1 MEKNMKQSKNK
12 PSVTNVVV
20 NSITALNLE
29 NSNDIAYSTQGRV
42 LKGMCYSFTNDL
54 RYVKGIHRQKF
65 AEYGILKEDS
75 RGDESTANS
84 LQKLKGYLNDLESQ
98 AEDLI
103 ELKEAAYLAHYELFD
118 TNYSVPIKGSSMQA
132 TRQEIDSDWE
142 PKQL

>member
-1 MEKNMKQSKNK
+1 MKQAKNK
-12 PSVTNVVV
+12 PSVTHVVV
-20 NSITALNLE
+20 NSITALNLD
-29 NSNDIAYSTQGRV
+29 NSNNLAYSTQGRV

-54 RYVKGIHRQKF
+54 KYVKGLHRQAY

-75 RGDESTANS
+75 KGDESTAQQ
-84 LQKLKGYLNDLESQ
+84 LEKLRGYLSDLESQ

-103 ELKEAAYLAHYELFD
+103 ELKEAAYWAHYELFD
-118 TNYSVPIKGSSMQA
+118 TNYTVPIKGSKMQA

>member
-1 MEKNMKQSKNK
+1 MKQSKNK

-20 NSITALNLE
+20 NSITTLNPD
-29 NSNDIAYSTQGRV
+29 NSNNLAYSTQGRV

-54 RYVKGIHRQKF
+54 SYVKGVHRQRY
-65 AEYGILKEDS
+65 AEYAILKEDS

-84 LQKLKGYLNDLESQ
+84 LQKLRGYLTDLESQ
-98 AEDLI
+98 AEDLT

-118 TNYSVPIKGSSMQA
+118 TNYSVPIKGSKMQA

-142 PKQL
+142 PTKL

>member
-1 MEKNMKQSKNK
+1 MKQAKNK

-20 NSITALNLE
+20 NSITALSLD
-29 NSNDIAYSTQGRV
+29 NSNNLAYSTQGRV

-54 RYVKGIHRQKF
+54 KYVKGIHRQAY

-75 RGDESTANS
+75 KGDESTAQQ
-84 LQKLKGYLNDLESQ
+84 LEKLRGYLSDLESQ

-118 TNYSVPIKGSSMQA
+118 TNYTVPIKGSKMQA

>member
-1 MEKNMKQSKNK
+1 
-12 PSVTNVVV
+12 
-20 NSITALNLE
+20 
-29 NSNDIAYSTQGRV
+29 
-42 LKGMCYSFTNDL
+42 MCYSFTNDL

-103 ELKEAAYLAHYELFD
+103 ELKEAAYLANYELFD

>member
-1 MEKNMKQSKNK
+1 MKQAKNK
-12 PSVTNVVV
+12 PSVTHVVV
-20 NSITALNLE
+20 NSITALNLD
-29 NSNDIAYSTQGRV
+29 NSNNLAYSTQGRV

-54 RYVKGIHRQKF
+54 KYVKGVHRQAY

-75 RGDESTANS
+75 RGDESTAQQ
-84 LQKLKGYLNDLESQ
+84 LQKLRGYLSDLESQ

-103 ELKEAAYLAHYELFD
+103 ELKEAAYLAHYELFG
-118 TNYSVPIKGSSMQA
+118 TNYTVPIKGSKMQA